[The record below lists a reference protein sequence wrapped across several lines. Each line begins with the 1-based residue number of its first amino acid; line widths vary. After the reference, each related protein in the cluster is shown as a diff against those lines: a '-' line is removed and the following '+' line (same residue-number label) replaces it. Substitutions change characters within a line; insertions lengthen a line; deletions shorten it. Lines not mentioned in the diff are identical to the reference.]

1 MTSPLFLPEDHERIV
16 HSKEIGATFTAAPI
30 SFLTAYPHPI
40 RNSKFRNRISKIENP
55 YAFSSAGASAAA
67 AAFRAASISALLS
80 ASGATH
86 TFTSVARS
94 SASFT

>member
-1 MTSPLFLPEDHERIV
+1 MTSPLFLPEDHERMV
-16 HSKEIGATFTAAPI
+16 HSKKIGATFTAAPI
-30 SFLTAYPHPI
+30 RFLTVYPHPI
-40 RNSKFRNRISKIENP
+40 RNSKFENP
-55 YAFSSAGASAAA
+55 YAFSSAGVSAAAAA